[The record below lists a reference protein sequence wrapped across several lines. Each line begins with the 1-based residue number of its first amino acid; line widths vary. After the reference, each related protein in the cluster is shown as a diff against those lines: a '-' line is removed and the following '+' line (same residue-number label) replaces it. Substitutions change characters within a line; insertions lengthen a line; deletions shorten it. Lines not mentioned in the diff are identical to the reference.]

1 MVPIKQI
8 AKNLGGIISK
18 NSPQILT
25 GLGCAGVVTTAI
37 LAIKATPKAL
47 YLIQEREESLTDAQ
61 TGVYHEPIKLTKGEI
76 IKLTWKCYIPAGV
89 VGVTSIACIIG
100 ANTISNKRNAA
111 LAALYSLSET
121 AFREYQE
128 KVIETLGKNKDQQVR
143 DEVAKDKVLSNPV
156 GKNEVIFTG
165 KGDVLCLDALTGRY
179 FKSDIEKIRQV
190 VNELN
195 RALLSEMWL
204 SLNDLYYALDLPNTV
219 LGDEMGWDIDQGLIE
234 LDYSSQLDEHGTP
247 VLVISSK
254 VYPRR

>member
-8 AKNLGGIISK
+8 AKNLGGVISK

-37 LAIKATPKAL
+37 LAVKATPRA
-47 YLIQEREESLTDAQ
+47 IQLLEESEELN
-61 TGVYHEPIKLTKGEI
+61 GLGKV
-76 IKLTWKCYIPAGV
+76 KLTWKCYIPAGI

-100 ANTISNKRNAA
+100 ANTISTKRNAA
-111 LAALYSLSET
+111 LAALYSLSEA
-121 AFREYQE
+121 AFREYQG
-128 KVIETLGKNKDQQVR
+128 KVVETIGKTKDRQIR
-143 DEVAKDKVLSNPV
+143 DEVAKDKVLANPV
-156 GKNEVIFTG
+156 GNHEVIFTG

-179 FKSDIEKIRQV
+179 FKSDIEKIRQS

-195 RALLSEMWL
+195 RDLLSEMWL

-219 LGDEMGWDIDQGLIE
+219 LGDEMGWDIDRGLIE
-234 LDYSSQLDEHGTP
+234 LDYSSQLDEYGTP

>member
-8 AKNLGGIISK
+8 AKNLGGVISK

-37 LAIKATPKAL
+37 LAVKATPKAL
-47 YLIQEREESLTDAQ
+47 RLVEDAIEFDSVAQEKYNRFGELPGLE
-61 TGVYHEPIKLTKGEI
+61 KL
-76 IKLTWKCYIPAGV
+76 KLTWKCYIPAGV
-89 VGVTSIACIIG
+89 VGITSIACIIG
-100 ANTISNKRNAA
+100 ANTISTKRNAA
-111 LAALYSLSET
+111 LAALYSLSEA
-121 AFREYQE
+121 AFREYQG
-128 KVIETLGKNKDQQVR
+128 KVVETIGKTKDRQIR
-143 DEVAKDKVLSNPV
+143 DEVAKDKVLANPV
-156 GKNEVIFTG
+156 GNHEVIFTG

-179 FKSDIEKIRQV
+179 FKSDIEKIRQS

-195 RALLSEMWL
+195 RDLLSEMWL

-219 LGDEMGWDIDQGLIE
+219 LGDEMGWDIDRGLIE

>member
-8 AKNLGGIISK
+8 AKNLGGVISK

-37 LAIKATPKAL
+37 LAVKATPRA
-47 YLIQEREESLTDAQ
+47 IQLLEESEALN
-61 TGVYHEPIKLTKGEI
+61 GLGKV
-76 IKLTWKCYIPAGV
+76 KLTWKCYIPAGI

-100 ANTISNKRNAA
+100 ANTISTKRNAA
-111 LAALYSLSET
+111 LAALYSLSEA
-121 AFREYQE
+121 AFREYQG
-128 KVIETLGKNKDQQVR
+128 KVVETIGKTKDRQIR
-143 DEVAKDKVLSNPV
+143 DEVAKDKVLANPV
-156 GKNEVIFTG
+156 GNHEVIFTG

-179 FKSDIEKIRQV
+179 FKSDIEKIRQS

-195 RALLSEMWL
+195 RDLLSEMWL

-219 LGDEMGWDIDQGLIE
+219 LGDEMGWDIDRGLIE